1 VYRELRAVVGAW
13 ARENGCKRQPRSDA
27 NWIRPLG
34 NGENLVLSFRCNAW
48 GGGAIGGNFFH
59 GTIQTEPARGA
70 PGSAINRQSDIA
82 LCLLQEELDE
92 LRELQN
98 AINGKRPRTPELVE
112 WMREDSPVGERTR
125 ELYKEY
131 GAGEKPYRVGDFVTF
146 GYFGIDDV
154 RRHTWFLVRRL
165 PDIVAR
171 FLEGRVATPNPVPQP
186 AVLARLYP
194 KT

>member
-1 VYRELRAVVGAW
+1 MYRELRAVVGAW
-13 ARENGCKRQPRSDA
+13 TQENGYKRQPRSDA
-27 NWIRPLG
+27 SWFRPLG
-34 NGENLVLSFRCNAW
+34 SVENLVLSFRCNPW
-48 GGGAIGGNFFH
+48 GGGAIGGNSFY
-59 GTIQTEPARGA
+59 GYIQTEPAGGA

-98 AINGKRPRTPELVE
+98 AINRKRPRTPELVA
-112 WMREDSPVGERTR
+112 WMREDSPIGERSR

-131 GAGEKPYRVGDFVTF
+131 GAGEKPYRVGDLATC
-146 GYFGIDDV
+146 GYFGIEDV

-171 FLEGRVATPNPVPQP
+171 FLEGRVAIPNPVREP
-186 AVLARLYP
+186 AAFARLYP